1 MGSIWW
7 QGRIDAGYP
16 NAGLEINW
24 AWGPDSRLGAC
35 VVEKFS
41 LSCAPIIR
49 EPSAETTPAT
59 FFNDVGDA
67 GIFLTGKVRF
77 SGQGGTCNV
86 INKATTWTP

>member
-1 MGSIWW
+1 MLKAVQQKCNYASQKYLEVCEIGSIWW

-41 LSCAPIIR
+41 LSCASIIR
-49 EPSAETTPAT
+49 EPPAKTTPAT
-59 FFNDVGDA
+59 MM
-67 GIFLTGKVRF
+67 
-77 SGQGGTCNV
+77 
-86 INKATTWTP
+86 